1 MADRDIG
8 IVIGL
13 IIGIPLGVCIGWLIA
28 QTLKPKEPSSIVFD
42 RDSEGRISAIHYVPG
57 AAK

>member
-1 MADRDIG
+1 MSDRDIG

-13 IIGIPLGVCIGWLIA
+13 LIGIPLGVCLGWLIA
-28 QTLKPKEPSSIVFD
+28 QTLKPKEPASVIFD
-42 RDSEGRISAIHYVPG
+42 RDKENRIVAIHYVPG